1 MSKALDPLRRLVVQ
15 FNARF
20 AHTRAFPT
28 NTNIPP
34 PAPPHLSVAP
44 PQAATTTSAAA
55 HLVAPLPKPALP
67 YFGQFQAKVPLP
79 SHKDGPL
86 LLAHLNR
93 QLNTLARQVFVPEPA
108 RVAAVNY
115 ACKSA
120 GRPQMASLLAQSSQ
134 RMMHHQPLRF
144 ASAVPHGFARS
155 VGLSST
161 RGFCSSVGP
170 AVNGPVR
177 MMAQMYAK
185 PLGSMPAHAQKLSEK
200 DNSQHR
206 QSIAKKRHHHNKS
219 GEVKKRN
226 AVNHR
231 LSPMTIKAFLNRA
244 AQVEQQHQFLSLCK
258 TNVAPAVSTATA
270 ISLAKV
276 AGKTESE
283 LEALPK
289 LQASETCPTQV
300 DMCFLL
306 DASPLWHLDTM
317 VAALHTDSLRA
328 PKELN
333 RGFIDDLLEITNAQ
347 YQHFLEVS
355 AILQKLVQC
364 PESREITLEGY
375 ELRVHFA
382 GTTLFDMVQFLR
394 QLAIDPRSP
403 HFDLEEVYP
412 DHALNEQYFP
422 QASVNQY
429 YEPSLSDNE
438 TWDDFSSIQGSL
450 MMYTDSER
458 CESVASFATLES
470 LPEQESPWDGVKT
483 DADEMV
489 YDGLEDEQEAQEEQ
503 DQHMDLSTTPTPSG
517 NDEDL
522 STTPTGTPT
531 ASSAKLLFPGEE
543 SVSPWNNAMS
553 SSSMVIQEST
563 ENLNKLSSR
572 ILNASTVVNQEYFD
586 DIRGFLDNLEAV
598 HRHSERLF
606 GSPASTTV

>member
-1 MSKALDPLRRLVVQ
+1 MSKALDPLRRLMVQ

-20 AHTRAFPT
+20 AHTRAFP
-28 NTNIPP
+28 NANLPQ
-34 PAPPHLSVAP
+34 PAPPHLTAPP
-44 PQAATTTSAAA
+44 PQATASAAA
-55 HLVAPLPKPALP
+55 HLTAPLPKPALP
-67 YFGQFQAKVPLP
+67 YFGHFQARVPVP
-79 SHKDGPL
+79 AYKDGPV

-93 QLNTLARQVFVPEPA
+93 QLYTLARQVFVPEPA

-144 ASAVPHGFARS
+144 ASAVPHGFARG

-185 PLGSMPAHAQKLSEK
+185 PLGSMPAHAQKMSSEK
-200 DNSQHR
+200 DSTR
-206 QSIAKKRHHHNKS
+206 QPIAKHRSHKKS
-219 GEVKKRN
+219 GEIKKRTASAN
-226 AVNHR
+226 R
-231 LSPMTIKAFLNRA
+231 LSPITIKAFLNRA
-244 AQVEQQHQFLSLCK
+244 AQVEQQHQILNLCK
-258 TNVAPAVSTATA
+258 TNVAPAISTATA

-283 LEALPK
+283 LEALPR
-289 LQASETCPTQV
+289 LQFSETCPTQV

-333 RGFIDDLLEITNAQ
+333 RRFIDDLLEITNAQ

-375 ELRVHFA
+375 ELRVHFS
-382 GTTLFDMVQFLR
+382 GTTLFDMIQFLR

-412 DHALNEQYFP
+412 NHVDMEEQYFP
-422 QASVNQY
+422 QASVNRY
-429 YEPSLSDNE
+429 YEPTPSDNE
-438 TWDDFSSIQGSL
+438 TWDDCSSIQSSL
-450 MMYTDSER
+450 MMFTDSER
-458 CESVASFATLES
+458 CESAASFTTLES
-470 LPEQESPWDGVKT
+470 LPEQESPWDGLQPDTVE
-483 DADEMV
+483 DIIQDE
-489 YDGLEDEQEAQEEQ
+489 DDLQEEQ
-503 DQHMDLSTTPTPSG
+503 QQEQEHESEQDVHVYENIST
-517 NDEDL
+517 
-522 STTPTGTPT
+522 TPT
-531 ASSAKLLFPGEE
+531 ASSADILFPGEE
-543 SVSPWNNAMS
+543 SISPWTNAPVAS
-553 SSSMVIQEST
+553 SIMIQEST
-563 ENLNKLSSR
+563 DNLNKLSSR

-586 DIRGFLDNLEAV
+586 DIRGFLDNLESV

-606 GSPASTTV
+606 GSSTITA

>member
-44 PQAATTTSAAA
+44 SQAATTTSAAA

-276 AGKTESE
+276 AGKTE
-283 LEALPK
+283 
-289 LQASETCPTQV
+289 
-300 DMCFLL
+300 
-306 DASPLWHLDTM
+306 
-317 VAALHTDSLRA
+317 A

-489 YDGLEDEQEAQEEQ
+489 YDGLEDEQEAQEKQ

-531 ASSAKLLFPGEE
+531 ASSANLLFPGEE

>member
-20 AHTRAFPT
+20 AHTRAFPNAT
-28 NTNIPP
+28 LPQ
-34 PAPPHLSVAP
+34 PAPPHLTAP
-44 PQAATTTSAAA
+44 PHQATASAAA
-55 HLVAPLPKPALP
+55 HLTAPLPKPALP
-67 YFGQFQAKVPLP
+67 YFGQFQAKVPSP

-115 ACKSA
+115 ACRSA
-120 GRPQMASLLAQSSQ
+120 GRPQTASLLAQTSQ

-144 ASAVPHGFARS
+144 ASAVPHGFARG

-200 DNSQHR
+200 DSNQTSR
-206 QSIAKKRHHHNKS
+206 QPVAKKRSHKKS
-219 GEVKKRN
+219 GEIKKRA
-226 AVNHR
+226 AVAANR

-244 AQVEQQHQFLSLCK
+244 AQVEQQHQILTLCK
-258 TNVAPAVSTATA
+258 TNVAPAISNATA

-289 LQASETCPTQV
+289 LQSSETCPTQV

-333 RGFIDDLLEITNAQ
+333 RRFIDDLLEITHAQ

-355 AILQKLVQC
+355 SILQKLVQC

-375 ELRVHFA
+375 ELRVHFS
-382 GTTLFDMVQFLR
+382 GTTLFDMIQFLR

-412 DHALNEQYFP
+412 NRIDMDEQYFP
-422 QASVNQY
+422 QASVNRY

-438 TWDDFSSIQGSL
+438 TWDECSSIQSSL
-450 MMYTDSER
+450 MMFTDPER

-470 LPEQESPWDGVKT
+470 LPEEESPWDGAQP
-483 DADEMV
+483 DADDIV
-489 YDGLEDEQEAQEEQ
+489 QDEDEEDQEQEQ
-503 DQHMDLSTTPTPSG
+503 DRMDVSTTPTPADN
-517 NDEDL
+517 NDNDL
-522 STTPTGTPT
+522 FSTTPIAST
-531 ASSAKLLFPGEE
+531 ANILFPGEE
-543 SVSPWNNAMS
+543 AVSPWTNAPTPTVAA
-553 SSSMVIQEST
+553 SMIQEST

-572 ILNASTVVNQEYFD
+572 ILDANTVVNQEYFD

-606 GSPASTTV
+606 GSSTA

>member
-20 AHTRAFPT
+20 AHTRAFPNAT
-28 NTNIPP
+28 LSQ
-34 PAPPHLSVAP
+34 PAPPHLSAP
-44 PQAATTTSAAA
+44 PHQATTSAAA
-55 HLVAPLPKPALP
+55 HLTAPLPKPALP
-67 YFGQFQAKVPLP
+67 YFGQFQARAPLP
-79 SHKDGPL
+79 SYKDGPL
-86 LLAHLNR
+86 LLAHLN
-93 QLNTLARQVFVPEPA
+93 QHFNTLARQVFVPEPA

-115 ACKSA
+115 ACQSA
-120 GRPQMASLLAQSSQ
+120 GRPQMASLLAQTSQ

-144 ASAVPHGFARS
+144 ASAVPHGFARG

-200 DNSQHR
+200 DSNQTSSR
-206 QSIAKKRHHHNKS
+206 QPIAKKRSHKKS
-219 GEVKKRN
+219 NEIKKR
-226 AVNHR
+226 APVTVNR

-244 AQVEQQHQFLSLCK
+244 AQVEQQHQISTLCK
-258 TNVAPAVSTATA
+258 TNVAPAISTATA

-276 AGKTESE
+276 AGKSESE

-289 LQASETCPTQV
+289 LQSSETCPTQV

-333 RGFIDDLLEITNAQ
+333 RRFIDDLLEITHAQ

-355 AILQKLVQC
+355 SILQKLVQC

-375 ELRVHFA
+375 ELRVHFS
-382 GTTLFDMVQFLR
+382 GTTLFDMIQFLR

-403 HFDLEEVYP
+403 HFDLDEVYP
-412 DHALNEQYFP
+412 DHVDMDEQYFP
-422 QASVNQY
+422 QASVSRY
-429 YEPSLSDNE
+429 YDPSLSDNE
-438 TWDDFSSIQGSL
+438 TWDDCSSIQSSL
-450 MMYTDSER
+450 MMFTDSER
-458 CESVASFATLES
+458 CESVASFATLET
-470 LPEQESPWDGVKT
+470 LPEQESPWEGAQP
-483 DADEMV
+483 DADDIV
-489 YDGLEDEQEAQEEQ
+489 QDDDDEEQ
-503 DQHMDLSTTPTPSG
+503 DQEQDHMDISTTPTPADN
-517 NDEDL
+517 NDDDL
-522 STTPTGTPT
+522 FSTTPT
-531 ASSAKLLFPGEE
+531 ASNADILFPGEE
-543 SVSPWNNAMS
+543 TVSPWTNAPTS
-553 SSSMVIQEST
+553 TVAASMIQEST

-606 GSPASTTV
+606 GSSTA

>member
-20 AHTRAFPT
+20 AHTRAFP
-28 NTNIPP
+28 NANLPQP
-34 PAPPHLSVAP
+34 AP
-44 PQAATTTSAAA
+44 PQATASAAA
-55 HLVAPLPKPALP
+55 HLTAPLPKPALP
-67 YFGQFQAKVPLP
+67 YFGHFQAKAPLP
-79 SHKDGPL
+79 SHKDGPV

-93 QLNTLARQVFVPEPA
+93 QFNTLARQVFVPEPA

-120 GRPQMASLLAQSSQ
+120 GRPQMTSLLAQSSQ

-161 RGFCSSVGP
+161 RGFCSTVGP

-177 MMAQMYAK
+177 MVAQMYAK
-185 PLGSMPAHAQKLSEK
+185 PLGSMPAHAQKMSSEK
-200 DNSQHR
+200 DSNCR
-206 QSIAKKRHHHNKS
+206 PTAKKHRSHKKS
-219 GEVKKRN
+219 GEIKKRT
-226 AVNHR
+226 AVSQNR
-231 LSPMTIKAFLNRA
+231 LSPMTIKAFLNRT
-244 AQVEQQHQFLSLCK
+244 AQIEQQHQILTLCK
-258 TNVAPAVSTATA
+258 TNVAPVISTATA

-289 LQASETCPTQV
+289 LQSSETCPTQV

-333 RGFIDDLLEITNAQ
+333 RRFIDDLLEITNAQ

-355 AILQKLVQC
+355 SILQKLVQC
-364 PESREITLEGY
+364 PEAREITLEGY
-375 ELRVHFA
+375 ELRVHFS
-382 GTTLFDMVQFLR
+382 GTILFDMIQFLR

-412 DHALNEQYFP
+412 NHVDMEEQYFP
-422 QASVNQY
+422 QASVNRY

-438 TWDDFSSIQGSL
+438 TWDGCSSVQSSL
-450 MMYTDSER
+450 MMFTDSER
-458 CESVASFATLES
+458 CESVASFATLEP
-470 LPEQESPWDGVKT
+470 LPEQESPWDGVQP
-483 DADEMV
+483 DAVKDIIQDE
-489 YDGLEDEQEAQEEQ
+489 EDHQDEHAQEQEQEQEQ
-503 DQHMDLSTTPTPSG
+503 DVNAHEDISTTPTVPSA
-517 NDEDL
+517 NI
-522 STTPTGTPT
+522 
-531 ASSAKLLFPGEE
+531 LFPGEE
-543 SVSPWNNAMS
+543 PVSPWTNAPVAS
-553 SSSMVIQEST
+553 STVLQNST

-572 ILNASTVVNQEYFD
+572 ILDASTVVNQEYFD

-598 HRHSERLF
+598 HRHSERIF
-606 GSPASTTV
+606 GSSTIAA

>member
-20 AHTRAFPT
+20 AHTRAFPNAT
-28 NTNIPP
+28 LPQ
-34 PAPPHLSVAP
+34 PAPPHLTAP
-44 PQAATTTSAAA
+44 NHQAATTASAAA
-55 HLVAPLPKPALP
+55 HLTAPIPKPALP
-67 YFGQFQAKVPLP
+67 YFGNFQTKAPLP

-86 LLAHLNR
+86 LLAHLNQ

-144 ASAVPHGFARS
+144 ASAVPHGFARG

-161 RGFCSSVGP
+161 RGFCSVGP
-170 AVNGPVR
+170 AVNGPVK

-185 PLGSMPAHAQKLSEK
+185 PLGSMPAHAQKMSSEK
-200 DNSQHR
+200 DGNR
-206 QSIAKKRHHHNKS
+206 QPIAKKHRSHKKS
-219 GEVKKRN
+219 GEIKKRT
-226 AVNHR
+226 AVNR
-231 LSPMTIKAFLNRA
+231 LSPLTIKAFLNRA
-244 AQVEQQHQFLSLCK
+244 AQVEQQHQILNLCK
-258 TNVAPAVSTATA
+258 TNVAPAISTATA

-276 AGKTESE
+276 AGKTELE
-283 LEALPK
+283 LQALPK
-289 LQASETCPTQV
+289 LQFSETCPTQV

-333 RGFIDDLLEITNAQ
+333 RRFIDDLLEITHAQ

-355 AILQKLVQC
+355 SILQKLVQC

-375 ELRVHFA
+375 ELRVHFS
-382 GTTLFDMVQFLR
+382 GTTLFDMIQFLR

-412 DHALNEQYFP
+412 NHADMEEQYFP
-422 QASVNQY
+422 QASVNRY
-429 YEPSLSDNE
+429 YEPSHSDNE
-438 TWDDFSSIQGSL
+438 TWDDCSSIQSSL
-450 MMYTDSER
+450 MMFTDSER

-470 LPEQESPWDGVKT
+470 LPEQESPWDSVQPN
-483 DADEMV
+483 DASSDEIV
-489 YDGLEDEQEAQEEQ
+489 QHEDDIQEEQ
-503 DQHMDLSTTPTPSG
+503 EQAQEQDVHIREDMSTTPTV
-517 NDEDL
+517 
-522 STTPTGTPT
+522 ST
-531 ASSAKLLFPGEE
+531 ADLLFPGEE
-543 SVSPWNNAMS
+543 PVSPWNNNASPES
-553 SSSMVIQEST
+553 SSIMIQEST
-563 ENLNKLSSR
+563 ENLDKLSSR

-606 GSPASTTV
+606 GSTVSTITA